1 MTSVNRKDI
10 LIPENIPRKLAPEV
24 FVGSQDFERCGLYG
38 IEFWYSVS
46 HNAFYDNDGTLN
58 ERLTRRAIRLALEE
72 REFEE
77 SSKEQNKPTLKEFMA
92 EHFEDYITLEHK
104 DHLVYDVFIKFV
116 PFWVLQ
122 TYGDCD
128 IEVELHKDFQNDKYK
143 WWNVTIKS
151 R

>member
-1 MTSVNRKDI
+1 MTSVKRKDI

-24 FVGSQDFERCGLYG
+24 FVGSQDFERCGLDG

-46 HNAFYDNDGTLN
+46 YNAFYDNDGNLN
-58 ERLTRRAIRLALEE
+58 ETLTKRAIRMIEGLSE
-72 REFEE
+72 
-77 SSKEQNKPTLKEFMA
+77 EQNKPTLKEFMA

-116 PFWVLQ
+116 PFWVLH

-128 IEVELHKDFQNDKYK
+128 VEVELHKDFQNDKYK
-143 WWNVTIKS
+143 WWDVKIVA
-151 R
+151 

>member
-58 ERLTRRAIRLALEE
+58 EKLTRRAIRMIEE
-72 REFEE
+72 LSE
-77 SSKEQNKPTLKEFMA
+77 EQNKPTLKEFME

-116 PFWVLQ
+116 PYWVLH

-128 IEVELHKDFQNDKYK
+128 VEVELHKDFQNDKYK
-143 WWNVTIKS
+143 WWNVKIVA
-151 R
+151 